1 MMAVN
6 VGEPVEQE
14 VVLANTTVKLKK
26 SGSGDP
32 LLILHSEMGNA
43 GWLKYQQELA
53 KDHTVYM
60 LSHPGCMGSDQPDW
74 IMNMRD
80 LAGWYL
86 QAIEELD
93 ITPMNVI
100 GLSFGGWIAAEM
112 AVMSPQTFNKM
123 ILVSA
128 TGIKPEEGEI
138 FDIFGVTPQVF
149 QQKSFFDPSNTSEY
163 QIVCPD
169 ELTEELALEW
179 EYARESTCRVS
190 WRPYMYY
197 PALPNLLNRLKNLE
211 TLIVWG
217 SEDEIVPLNSGQI
230 YNRNIQGSRLE
241 VIKNCGH
248 RPEIEKVG
256 EFLKLVKEFL

>member
-1 MMAVN
+1 MAVN
-6 VGEPVEQE
+6 ASEPVEQE
-14 VVLANTTVKLKK
+14 LVLANTNVKLKK
-26 SGSGDP
+26 AGSGAP

-43 GWLKYQQELA
+43 DWLKYQQELS
-53 KDHTVYM
+53 KTHTVYM
-60 LSHPGCMGSDQPDW
+60 LSHPGCQGSDQPDW

-93 ITPMNVI
+93 ITPVDVI

-112 AVMSPQTFNKM
+112 AVMSPHSFKKM
-123 ILVSA
+123 VLVGA
-128 TGIKPEEGEI
+128 AGVKPEQGEI

-149 QQKSFFDPSNTSEY
+149 QEKAFFDPSNTPEY

-190 WRPYMYY
+190 WKPYMYY
-197 PALPNLLNRLKNLE
+197 PGLPNLLSRLKTME
-211 TLIVWG
+211 TLIIWG
-217 SEDEIVPLNSGQI
+217 SEDAIVPLNSGEI
-230 YNRNIQGSRLE
+230 YNRCIKGSKLE
-241 VIKNCGH
+241 IIKQCGH
-248 RPEIEKVG
+248 RPEIEKAE
-256 EFLKLVKEFL
+256 EFLKLVTDFL